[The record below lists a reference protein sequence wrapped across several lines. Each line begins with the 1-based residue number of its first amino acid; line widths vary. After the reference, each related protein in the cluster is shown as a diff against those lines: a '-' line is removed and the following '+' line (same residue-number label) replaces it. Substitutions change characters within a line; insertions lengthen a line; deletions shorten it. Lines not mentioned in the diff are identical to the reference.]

1 MRRRTVALAMAL
13 VLLAACTKVS
23 TSESGG
29 GRNAFTH
36 AHELRLA
43 SIQDVTTLNQL
54 LASDL
59 VLAWLSQLTAAYLLR
74 YDGANQPTPEL
85 ALAVP
90 SLSNGGVG
98 KDRKTVT
105 YHLRK
110 GVKWSDGAPFT
121 AADVVFTTHLILDPK
136 TNVVSR
142 DGWDRIVKVE
152 APDAYTVV
160 FHLREPYSPFL
171 ATFFASGGDAPI
183 LPRHLLEHSANVNTD
198 PYNSLPVGIGPFKY
212 VRWLRADRIELAS
225 NPLYW
230 RGSPKLEKI
239 VYRIIPNRD
248 TILAALQT
256 GDVDMWP
263 IAAFAYVPRFQA
275 LEGFKVL
282 RVPSYGFGH
291 IDFNVTHPAVSD
303 PAVRRA
309 LLLAFDRRAQLAK
322 VSHGIGILQ
331 DAIVSPASPFHD
343 ANLGFTEYDVGKAN
357 ALLDAAGWKRGAD
370 GIRQK
375 NGTKLNLELVSN
387 AGSPDTDTRIELI
400 RESWKKIG
408 VSFVRKNVDP
418 SLLLAPYAN
427 GGIIQTGRFDA
438 VFFAWYLGP
447 SGDMSNIYGCD
458 QVPPKGQNDLRWC
471 NPRAEAA
478 MRDFKAAYDPAR
490 QRRDDAVVQEELVRD
505 VPTIVSAV
513 YQDVY
518 VYNSDLQNFHPNQVS
533 MFDSMMD
540 VDI

>member
-1 MRRRTVALAMAL
+1 MRRRTLALGLAL
-13 VLLAACTKVS
+13 ILLASCTKVS
-23 TSESGG
+23 TSQSGG
-29 GRNAFTH
+29 ERNAFTH
-36 AHELRLA
+36 PHELRMA
-43 SIQDVTTLNQL
+43 SLQDLTSLNQL
-54 LASDL
+54 LASDV
-59 VLAWLSQLTAAYLLR
+59 VLGWLSQLTMAYLLR
-74 YDGANQPTPEL
+74 YDHANQPVPEL

-90 SLSNGGVG
+90 SLANGGIG
-98 KDRKTVT
+98 KDRKTIT

-110 GVKWSDGAPFT
+110 GVRWSDGAPFT
-121 AADVVFTTHLILDPK
+121 AADVVFTTHVILDPK
-136 TNVVSR
+136 TNVISR
-142 DGWDRIVKVE
+142 DGWDRIVNVE
-152 APDAYTVV
+152 APDPYTVV
-160 FHLREPYSPFL
+160 FHLRETFSPFL
-171 ATFFASGGDAPI
+171 STFFASGGSTPI
-183 LPRHLLEHSANVNTD
+183 LPKHLLEHSSNVNTD

-212 VRWLRADRIELAS
+212 VRWQRSDRIELAA

-230 RGSPKLEKI
+230 RGLPKLQKI

-263 IAAFAYVPRFQA
+263 LAAFAYVPR
-275 LEGFKVL
+275 LEDVPGVKLV

-291 IDFNVTHPAVSD
+291 LDFNVTHPAVSD

-322 VSHGIGILQ
+322 VSHSVGILQ
-331 DAIVSPASPFHD
+331 DAVLSPASPFYD
-343 ANLGFTEYDVGKAN
+343 SNLGFTEYDVVKAN
-357 ALLDAAGWKRGAD
+357 ALLDAAGWKRGSD

-375 NGTKLNLELVSN
+375 NGVRLNLDLVSN
-387 AGSPDTDTRIELI
+387 SGSPDTDTRIELI

-438 VFFAWYLGP
+438 VFFAWYTGP
-447 SGDMSNIYGCD
+447 SGDLSNLYDCA

-471 NPRAEAA
+471 NARADAA
-478 MRDFKAAYDPAR
+478 MRDFKATYDAGR
-490 QRRDDAVVQEELVRD
+490 QKQDDDVVQTELVRE

-513 YQDVY
+513 YQDIY
-518 VYNSDLQNFHPNQVS
+518 ACNSDLQNFRPNQVS
-533 MFDSMMD
+533 MFDDMMN